1 MRKSA
6 ISLVVVALLAGCGSS
21 QPFSASGGRA
31 GVGVMLAGPVFF
43 GSGNTAPANL
53 DVIVENR
60 SALPIVVR
68 NVRIESSGMA
78 QWGIYPIARTFR
90 ETVNPGEAR
99 AFPIFATA
107 VARSARY
114 TPNEPLSVRA
124 IVQFDSEENRFQEVF
139 NGMVSAQ

>member
-6 ISLVVVALLAGCGSS
+6 FSLLVVVVLAGCGSS

-31 GVGVMLAGPVFF
+31 GVGVLLAAPVFF

-60 SALPIVVR
+60 SAVPIVVR
-68 NVRIESSGMA
+68 NVRLESSGMA
-78 QWGIYPIARTFR
+78 QWGIYPISRTFR
-90 ETVNPGEAR
+90 ETVSPGQAR

-107 VARSARY
+107 VARTARY

-124 IVQFDSEENRFQEVF
+124 IVQFDSESDRYQEVF